1 MKTMAGVFLRATLN
15 RSRMRAAATPSN
27 ISTNSEPLAEK
38 NATSEDPAMALAR
51 YVFPVPG
58 GPSSRIP
65 CPQRRQVRSLS
76 QHAQRWVQCFG
87 GDGDISIWAQQS
99 WLHFWLILCKVAASE
114 ECVEAC

>member
-38 NATSEDPAMALAR
+38 KATSEDPAMALAR

-58 GPSSRIP
+58 GTLQQDPLLVAQAGQKLVKACSEMGPMQCGADGGYQHIGPSS
-65 CPQRRQVRSLS
+65 LGFMFWH
-76 QHAQRWVQCFG
+76 HAP
-87 GDGDISIWAQQS
+87 A
-99 WLHFWLILCKVAASE
+99 
-114 ECVEAC
+114 

>member
-38 NATSEDPAMALAR
+38 KATSEDPAMALAR

-65 CPQRRQVRSLS
+65 CPHHRHGGGLKE
-76 QHAQRWVQCFG
+76 HAQTCVQCFG
-87 GDGDISIWAQQS
+87 ANTDISMWPPAVLSLYSGSCSVRLQ
-99 WLHFWLILCKVAASE
+99 LHSNV
-114 ECVEAC
+114 